1 VRDTSGARS
10 TKAERNALSLKTEQ
24 EKEMQ
29 AELDRD
35 PIISQAD
42 EEALQE
48 IEEAGHDVLAVRAYR
63 ANVGNDYTPLIK
75 WEEWIDD
82 FEESYQ
88 GEMTTKEFAEQLA
101 DEFMPSENSTNQH
114 EFLVRYFDYE
124 KWERDL
130 FMGDYWENDGYIFRA
145 I

>member
-1 VRDTSGARS
+1 M
-10 TKAERNALSLKTEQ
+10 LSDLRPKG
-24 EKEMQ
+24 KEMQ
-29 AELDRD
+29 TELDRD
-35 PIISQAD
+35 PIISQAE

-63 ANVGNDYTPLIK
+63 SNVGNDYTPLIK

-88 GEMTTKEFAEQLA
+88 GEMSTKEFAEQLA
-101 DEFMPSENSTNQH
+101 DEFMPSENSVNHH

>member
-1 VRDTSGARS
+1 M
-10 TKAERNALSLKTEQ
+10 LSVLRPKG
-24 EKEMQ
+24 KKMQ
-29 AELDRD
+29 TELDRD

-63 ANVGNDYTPLIK
+63 SNVGNDYTPLIK
-75 WEEWIDD
+75 WEEWIGD

-101 DEFMPSENSTNQH
+101 ENSFDFDGTLSQ
-114 EFLVRYFDYE
+114 VAQYFDYE

>member
-1 VRDTSGARS
+1 MNT
-10 TKAERNALSLKTEQ
+10 Q
-24 EKEMQ
+24 
-29 AELDRD
+29 LDRD

-63 ANVGNDYTPLIK
+63 SNVGNDYTPLIK
-75 WEEWIDD
+75 WEEWIAD
-82 FEESYQ
+82 FEEAYQ
-88 GEMTTKEFAEQLA
+88 GEMSTREFAEQLA
-101 DEFMPSENSTNQH
+101 DEFMPISTNQ
-114 EFLVRYFDYE
+114 ENEWLVRYFDYE

-130 FMGDYWENDGYIFRA
+130 FMGDYWENDGYIFRS